1 MLRVPTPE
9 RPNWRGQANSLGFH
23 FHTIDGEPYWD
34 ERAHYRFTVRQI
46 EDEIERPTAEI
57 EAMCLE
63 VVDRACRDEA
73 LLREL
78 AIPERFWNFVA
89 ESWRVGEPAL
99 YGRMDFAYDGRGP
112 AKLYEYNADTPTSL
126 YEAAFFQWV
135 WLEQARIYGLV
146 PKDAD
151 QYNIIQE
158 ELVEALA
165 RIGIV
170 STLHFASA
178 EGHAE
183 DRGTVHYLEDCA
195 RQAGIDTAYVPLE
208 KIGMDA
214 QGQFADA
221 DDFVI
226 HALFKLYPWEHMF
239 TDTYSGQVPAADVLW
254 LEPPWKSILSN
265 KGLLPLLWRYFPG
278 HPNLLPAYFEGD
290 PAAADLAGGYVRKP
304 LFSREGANVEW
315 RGADGARFTVDGPYG
330 EEGAIVQALH
340 PLPRIAGNYTVLGS
354 WVVGGKPAGLG
365 IREDST
371 PITRDTSR
379 FLPHAI
385 IG

>member
-1 MLRVPTPE
+1 MLRVPSAE
-9 RPNWRGQANSLGFH
+9 RPNWQGQATSLGFH

-46 EDEIERPTAEI
+46 EEDIEKPTAEL

-73 LLREL
+73 LLLEL
-78 AIPERFWNFVA
+78 KIPEAYWDFVA
-89 ESWRVGEPAL
+89 NSWRLRDPAL
-99 YGRMDFAYDGRGP
+99 YGRMDFAYDGHGP

-135 WLEQARIYGLV
+135 WLEQARIYGIA

-165 RIGIV
+165 RTGIV

-195 RQAGIDTAYVPLE
+195 RQAGLQTAYVPLE
-208 KIGMDA
+208 QIGMDT
-214 QGQFADA
+214 QGQFSDG

-226 HALFKLYPWEHMF
+226 NALFKLYPWEHMF
-239 TDTYSGQVPAADVLW
+239 TDAYGGKVPAADVLW
-254 LEPPWKSILSN
+254 LEPPWKALLSN
-265 KGLLPLLWRYFPG
+265 KGLLPLLWRFFRG
-278 HPNLLPAYFEGD
+278 HPNLLPAFFEGE
-290 PAAADLAGGYVRKP
+290 AGISDLTGGMVKKP

-315 RGADGARFTVDGPYG
+315 LGADGERFLVDGPYG

-371 PITRDTSR
+371 PVTRDTSR
-379 FLPHAI
+379 FVPHAI

>member
-1 MLRVPTPE
+1 MLRVPTAE
-9 RPNWRGQANSLGFH
+9 RPNWRGQATSLGFH

-46 EDEIERPTAEI
+46 EDDIEKPTADL

-63 VVDRACRDEA
+63 VVDRAARDEE

-78 AIPERFWNFVA
+78 AIPAALWDFVA
-89 ESWRVGEPAL
+89 ESWRAREPAL
-99 YGRMDFAYDGRGP
+99 YGRMDFAYDGHGS

-151 QYNIIQE
+151 QYNVIQE

-165 RIGIV
+165 NTGIV

-195 RQAGIDTAYVPLE
+195 RQAGLDTAYVPLE
-208 KIGMDA
+208 RIGMDTH
-214 QGQFADA
+214 GQFADA

-239 TDTYSGQVPAADVLW
+239 TDIYAGKVPAADVLW
-254 LEPPWKSILSN
+254 LEPPWKAILSN
-265 KGLLPLLWRYFPG
+265 KGLLPLLWRFFPG
-278 HPNLLPAYFEGD
+278 HPNLLPAYFEND
-290 PAAADLAGGYVRKP
+290 PAASNLTGGHVRKP

-315 RGADGARFTVDGPYG
+315 QGADGERFSVDGPYG
-330 EEGAIVQALH
+330 EEGAILQALH
-340 PLPRIAGNYTVLGS
+340 PLPRINGSYTVLGS

-385 IG
+385 VG

>member
-1 MLRVPTPE
+1 MLRVPCAE
-9 RPNWRGQANSLGFH
+9 RPNWRGQAISLGFH
-23 FHTIDGEPYWD
+23 FHTIGGEPYWD

-46 EDEIERPTAEI
+46 EQDIEQPTAEL

-63 VVDRACRDEA
+63 VVDRATRDEA

-78 AIPERFWNFVA
+78 KIPEPFWDFVA
-89 ESWRVGEPAL
+89 ASWRAGEPAL

-112 AKLYEYNADTPTSL
+112 ARLYEYNADTPTSL

-135 WLEQARIYGLV
+135 WLEQARIFGLV
-146 PKDAD
+146 PRDAD

-158 ELVEALA
+158 ELVAALA
-165 RIGIV
+165 RTGIV

-195 RQAGIDTAYVPLE
+195 RQAGLNTAYVPLE

-214 QGQFADA
+214 DGRFADA

-226 HALFKLYPWEHMF
+226 RALFKLYPWEHLF
-239 TDTYSGQVPAADVLW
+239 ADAYGGKVPAADVLW
-254 LEPPWKSILSN
+254 LEPPWKAVLSN
-265 KGLLPLLWRYFPG
+265 KGLLPLLWRFFPG
-278 HPNLLPAYFEGD
+278 HPNLLPAYFED
-290 PAAADLAGGYVRKP
+290 DSAAADLTGGFVRKP

-315 RGADGARFTVDGPYG
+315 RGADGERFAVDGPYG

-340 PLPRIAGNYTVLGS
+340 PLPRFAGNYTVLGS

-365 IREDST
+365 VREDST

-385 IG
+385 VG

>member
-1 MLRVPTPE
+1 MLRVPCAE
-9 RPNWRGQANSLGFH
+9 RPNWRGQATSLGFH
-23 FHTIDGEPYWD
+23 FHTIGGEPYWD

-46 EDEIERPTAEI
+46 EQDIEKPTSEL

-63 VVDRACRDEA
+63 VVERACRDEM

-78 AIPERFWNFVA
+78 AIPEPFWDFVA
-89 ESWRVGEPAL
+89 ASWRAREPAL
-99 YGRMDFAYDGRGP
+99 YGRMDLAYDGHGP
-112 AKLYEYNADTPTSL
+112 AKLFEYNADTPTSL

-151 QYNIIQE
+151 QYNTIQE

-170 STLHFASA
+170 SALHFASA
-178 EGHAE
+178 DGHEE

-208 KIGMDA
+208 KIGMDVA
-214 QGQFADA
+214 GQFADA
-221 DDFVI
+221 DDIVI
-226 HALFKLYPWEHMF
+226 HALFKLYPWEQMF
-239 TDTYSGQVPAADVLW
+239 GDTYGAKVPAADVLW
-254 LEPPWKSILSN
+254 LEPPWKAILSN
-265 KGLLPLLWRYFPG
+265 KGLLPLLWRYFRG
-278 HPNLLPAYFEGD
+278 HPNLLPAYFEDD
-290 PAAADLAGGYVRKP
+290 PAATDLTGGYVRKP

-315 RGADGARFTVDGPYG
+315 LGKDGERFAVEGPYG

-385 IG
+385 VG

>member
-1 MLRVPTPE
+1 MLRVPSKE
-9 RPNWRGQANSLGFH
+9 RPNWQGQATSLGFH
-23 FHTIDGEPYWD
+23 FHTIGGDPYWD

-46 EDEIERPTAEI
+46 EEDIEKPTAEL
-57 EAMCLE
+57 EALCLE

-78 AIPERFWNFVA
+78 KIPEVYWDFVA
-89 ESWRVGEPAL
+89 SSWRAREPAL
-99 YGRMDFAYDGRGP
+99 YGRMDFAYDGQGP

-146 PKDAD
+146 PRDAD

-165 RIGIV
+165 RTGIV

-178 EGHAE
+178 EGHME

-195 RQAGIDTAYVPLE
+195 RQAGLQTAYVPLE

-214 QGQFADA
+214 RGQFSDA

-226 HALFKLYPWEHMF
+226 HALFKLYPWEHVF
-239 TDTYSGQVPAADVLW
+239 TDIYGGKVPAADVLW
-254 LEPPWKSILSN
+254 LEPPWKAILSN
-265 KGLLPLLWRYFPG
+265 KGLLPLLWRFFPG
-278 HPNLLPAYFEGD
+278 HPNLLPAYFEGE
-290 PAAADLAGGYVRKP
+290 AGISDMTGGMVKKP

-315 RGADGARFTVDGPYG
+315 LGADGDQFSVDGPYG

-340 PLPRIAGNYTVLGS
+340 PLPQIDGNYTVLGS

-371 PITRDTSR
+371 PVTRDTSR
-379 FLPHAI
+379 FVPHAI

>member
-1 MLRVPTPE
+1 MLRVPTAE
-9 RPNWRGQANSLGFH
+9 RPNWRGQATSLGFH

-46 EDEIERPTAEI
+46 EDDIEKPTAEL

-63 VVDRACRDEA
+63 VVDRAARDES

-78 AIPERFWNFVA
+78 AIPERFWSFVA
-89 ESWRVGEPAL
+89 ESWRAREPAL
-99 YGRMDFAYDGRGP
+99 YGRMDFAYDGDGP

-178 EGHAE
+178 EGNAE

-195 RQAGIDTAYVPLE
+195 RQAGIDTAWVPLE
-208 KIGMDA
+208 QIGMDTR
-214 QGQFADA
+214 GQFADA
-221 DDFVI
+221 EDFVI

-239 TDTYSGQVPAADVLW
+239 TDTYSGQVPSADVLW
-254 LEPPWKSILSN
+254 LEPPWKAILSN

-278 HPNLLPAYFEGD
+278 HPNLLPAFFEHD
-290 PAAADLAGGYVRKP
+290 PAASDLSGGFVRKP

-315 RGADGARFTVDGPYG
+315 HGAAGERFSVDGPYG
-330 EEGAIVQALH
+330 EEGAVVQALH
-340 PLPRIAGNYTVLGS
+340 PLPRINGSYTVLGS

-365 IREDST
+365 VREDST
-371 PITRDTSR
+371 PITRDSSR

-385 IG
+385 VG